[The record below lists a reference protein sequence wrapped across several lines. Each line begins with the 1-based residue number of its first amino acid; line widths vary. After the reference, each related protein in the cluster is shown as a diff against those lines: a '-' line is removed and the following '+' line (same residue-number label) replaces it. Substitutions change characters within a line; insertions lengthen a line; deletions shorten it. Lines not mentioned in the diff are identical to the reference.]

1 VELFRGRL
9 YGAAMEVRQ
18 PDSPLSDGVVL
29 LRPWT
34 LEDVPS
40 IAAACAEA
48 EIQHWLAAIPSPYTE
63 ANARDYVRS
72 TAVAWRDE
80 RGGTFAVVEL
90 ERGQAIGSIGM
101 SVLDR
106 EQAVVEVGY
115 WAVAAVR
122 RRGLTTRALRLIA
135 RWLTEV
141 VGAERVQLR
150 ADVLNI
156 ASQRVAEKAG
166 FVLEGVIR
174 SGGLNPRQGRRIDY
188 ALYSLLPGELD

>member
-1 VELFRGRL
+1 
-9 YGAAMEVRQ
+9 MDVRR

-34 LEDVPS
+34 LEDVPA

-48 EIQHWLAAIPSPYTE
+48 EIQLWLTAIPSPYTE

-72 TAVAWRDE
+72 TQVAWRDE

-90 ERGQAIGSIGM
+90 ESGDAIGSIGM

-115 WAVAAVR
+115 WAAAAVR
-122 RRGLTTRALRLIA
+122 RRGLTTRAVKLIA

-166 FVLEGVIR
+166 FVLEGVLR
-174 SGGLNPRQGRRIDY
+174 SGGLNARQGQRIDY